1 MDLLLDT
8 HTFLWFIFGNAQM
21 SEKAE
26 ALVQSPTN
34 RKFLSLAT
42 PWEVGIKVSTGK
54 LTVSQPVDQFFA
66 EEMYT
71 HLVQMLPITLAHIAR
86 VSTLPFHHRDPFDR
100 MLIAQSLTENIAL
113 VSADVA
119 FDAYGITR
127 YW

>member
-1 MDLLLDT
+1 VDLLLDT
-8 HTFLWFIFGNAQM
+8 HTFLWFVFGSIRM

-26 ALVQSPTN
+26 ALIQDPAN

-66 EEMYT
+66 EEMYANS
-71 HLVQMLPITLAHIAR
+71 VQMLPITLAHIAR

-100 MLIAQSLTENIAL
+100 ILIAQSLTENMAL
-113 VSADVA
+113 VSADA
-119 FDAYGITR
+119 ALDAYSIVR
-127 YW
+127 LW

>member
-1 MDLLLDT
+1 VDLILDT
-8 HTFLWFIFGNAQM
+8 HTFLWFVFGSIRM

-26 ALVQSPTN
+26 ALIQDPVN

-66 EEMYT
+66 EEMYANS
-71 HLVQMLPITLAHIAR
+71 VQRLPITLAHIAR

-100 MLIAQSLTENIAL
+100 ILIAQSLTENMAL
-113 VSADVA
+113 VSADA
-119 FDAYGITR
+119 ALDAYSIVR
-127 YW
+127 LW

>member
-8 HTFLWFIFGNAQM
+8 HTFLWFVFGSSRM

-26 ALVQSPTN
+26 ALVQDPTN

-54 LTVSQPVDQFFA
+54 LTVSQPVEQFFA
-66 EEMYT
+66 EEMDANS
-71 HLVQMLPITLAHIAR
+71 VQMLPITLAHITR

-100 MLIAQSLTENIAL
+100 MLVAQSLTENIPL
-113 VSADVA
+113 VSADTTL
-119 FDAYGITR
+119 DAYGIVR
-127 YW
+127 LW

>member
-1 MDLLLDT
+1 VDLLLDT
-8 HTFLWFIFGNAQM
+8 HTFLWFIFGSSRM

-26 ALVQSPTN
+26 ALIQDPAN

-66 EEMYT
+66 EEMYANS
-71 HLVQMLPITLAHIAR
+71 VQMLPITLAYIVR

-100 MLIAQSLTENIAL
+100 MLVAQSLTDNMAL
-113 VSADVA
+113 VSADA
-119 FDAYGITR
+119 TLDAYGISR
-127 YW
+127 LW